1 MERWE
6 GSEEDLQGAFLDN
19 YIPPSLP
26 LFCTPTSH
34 LCTTPC
40 SWNNPENKFSDSLDC
55 LVCVCAKGI
64 GAVIMAKALKMVVVF
79 QAQVSLGCV

>member
-1 MERWE
+1 MLQGPDVISSLVIKITNVTVKGKIMERWE

-26 LFCTPTSH
+26 LFCTPTPH

-40 SWNNPENKFSDSLDC
+40 SWNNPEYKFSDSLDY

-64 GAVIMAKALKMVVVF
+64 
-79 QAQVSLGCV
+79 